1 MKKILSYLILL
12 AVVNSC
18 KTDYTVIEKKSG
30 FSDVKDQSA
39 DESIEKKIKP
49 YRDSLSKQMDVLIGV
64 SEMEMKTGQPESL
77 LGNFVCD
84 LVIRHYSTIKDN
96 KNDLDKSVFVLMNY
110 RGLRAP
116 LPKGEIKVKNIYE
129 IMPFENSLVYVDM
142 KGCEILRMAKFLVD
156 YGGQP
161 LSANCKLTVEPD
173 KSFTFLINGNPIDTN
188 SVYTIITTDYL
199 ANGGDNMSFFEKAI
213 SKTENNYKLRDLLLD
228 QIKYNTKNN
237 IPITSAADGRSTF
250 K

>member
-18 KTDYTVIEKKSG
+18 KTDYAVTEKKSG
-30 FSDVKDQSA
+30 FTEVKDQSA

-49 YRDSLSKQMDVLIGV
+49 YRDSLSKQMDVVIGV
-64 SEMEMKTGQPESL
+64 SETEMKTGQPESL

-84 LVIRHYSTIKDN
+84 LVMQYYNNKKDTKEN
-96 KNDLDKSVFVLMNY
+96 LDKTGIVLMNF

-129 IMPFENSLVYVDM
+129 IMPFENSMVYVDL
-142 KGCEILRMAKFLVD
+142 KGSGILEMAKFLVS

-161 LSANCKLTVEPD
+161 LSSNCQLTVEAD

-188 SVYTIITTDYL
+188 AVYTIITTDYL
-199 ANGGDNMSFFEKAI
+199 ANGGDNMTFFEKAV
-213 SKTENNYKLRDLLLD
+213 SKTEYNYKLRDLLLD

-237 IPITSAADGRSTF
+237 VTITSALDGRITF